1 MKEVTD
7 YYFDLQNIADIDD
20 CMENCNDNVLLLFKQ
35 IIKSILKDNND
46 YDITILDKDTE
57 LFKMTGGDGVST
69 FPYNHFEEIMDF
81 LFQKSKF
88 IQEKKEDLY
97 NSLFG
102 LDKKNEIGPIVP
114 VTDSEPPI
122 IPVTDSEP
130 PIIPVTDSEPPII
143 PVSDSEPPIIPV
155 SDSETLDGEPSVNQP
170 PFGGPSD
177 NQAPFG
183 VPSDNQAPFGVPSDN
198 KPPFGGPS
206 DNQYQNNQNIINQIG
221 GYKKTQNKL
230 FSNIKNIIT
239 IKISV
244 YNNAIKKSF
253 LKKLKIN
260 DSFYAS
266 TTKFR

>member
-88 IQEKKEDLY
+88 IQEKKEELY

-130 PIIPVTDSEPPII
+130 PIIPVTDSE
-143 PVSDSEPPIIPV
+143 
-155 SDSETLDGEPSVNQP
+155 TLDGGPYDNQAP
-170 PFGGPSD
+170 IGVPSD
-177 NQAPFG
+177 NQAPIG